1 MGAEQLQGDSEY
13 RGAMNENNDARL
25 AEEKKF
31 IRLPIIITCLTLVV
45 IIGLFVYFGVKRTDI
60 FQSIR
65 DLTITLVT
73 LMLFIINL
81 VLIIL
86 CFIITSKID
95 YAKIEIKMLL
105 EKVDVEIDDLADKI
119 TKILRSILDPIIEA
133 ESKKAGLLR
142 IFTRK

>member
-1 MGAEQLQGDSEY
+1 
-13 RGAMNENNDARL
+13 MNENNDARL

-65 DLTITLVT
+65 DLAITLVT